1 MAEGR
6 DGAQPRR
13 TRGRR
18 PQAQATAADRA
29 LRAARD
35 PEHGD
40 PGRRTATLPEYVESP
55 VQPAEPASRLSRW
68 LFQHRVQPVGPETRE
83 HQARAHPWWQV
94 MCLTGVDYFS
104 TLSYLPGIAAV
115 AAGALSPLATLLIV
129 ALTLFGML
137 PMYRR
142 VARESPHGQ
151 GSVAML
157 ERLLPFWRG
166 KLFVLVLLGFVAT
179 SWIITITL
187 SAADATV
194 HLLENPILPES
205 FPHGTTAAVLVTVA
219 LLLVLGGVFLLGFS
233 EAVQVAIPLVAVFL
247 ALNAVI
253 VVAGLAEIAADPGSL
268 SGWTDRLTEVGGA
281 GDVLAT
287 SVLAF
292 PLLVLGLSG
301 FETGVSMMPLVKG
314 GDGDAERRLTVR
326 IRNTRKLLTTA
337 ALIMSVYLIATTF
350 VTTVLIPA
358 DAFAPGGPASGRALA
373 FLAHEH
379 LGEAFG
385 TVYDISSILIL
396 WFAGASAMAGLINI
410 VPRYLPT
417 YGMAPEWG
425 RAVRPVVLVYTAISI
440 AITVAFRADVNAQ
453 AGAYATG
460 ILAMMVSGA
469 IAVTISAY
477 RARHPF
483 AGIGFTVLTVVLLYA
498 LVENVIEKPD
508 GITISGLFIAGI
520 VAVSLISR
528 VSRTTELRAERI
540 EFDDAAR
547 RFVADSIAHDGR
559 LHLIANKR
567 QSGSLKEYRVK
578 ERAQRGMNPVPGA
591 ADVLFLEIDISDPS
605 RFSEVLRVHG
615 VEVGGYRILR
625 ASSPAAP
632 NAIAAIL
639 LALRDA
645 TGVRPHCHF
654 EWSEGNPIAH
664 LLRYLILGRGDTPP
678 VAREIIRKSE
688 PDPTRRPGI
697 HVGG

>member
-1 MAEGR
+1 MVSGREAGAGARRGGAERQGVRAGSRANGR
-6 DGAQPRR
+6 KGGETKLAVPECVE
-13 TRGRR
+13 TPSTIR
-18 PQAQATAADRA
+18 P
-29 LRAARD
+29 
-35 PEHGD
+35 PSG
-40 PGRRTATLPEYVESP
+40 P
-55 VQPAEPASRLSRW
+55 VARW
-68 LFQHRVQPVGPETRE
+68 LLKHRVQPAGPESGE
-83 HQARAHPWWQV
+83 SHAAPHSWWKV

-104 TLSYLPGIAAV
+104 TLSYLPGIAAL

-129 ALTLFGML
+129 ALTLFGVL

-157 ERLLPFWRG
+157 EKLLPFWRG

-187 SAADATV
+187 SSADATV
-194 HLLENPILPES
+194 HLLENPILPEG
-205 FPHGTTAAVLVTVA
+205 FPHGQGAAVVVTVV
-219 LLLVLGGVFLLGFS
+219 LLLILGGVFLLGFS
-233 EAVQVAIPLVAVFL
+233 EAVGVAIPLVAVFL
-247 ALNAVI
+247 LLNAA
-253 VVAGLAEIAADPGSL
+253 VVTVGLVEVVGDPALL
-268 SGWTDRLTEVGGA
+268 SGWSGALTAGTGGVGGLIGPA
-281 GDVLAT
+281 VM
-287 SVLAF
+287 AF

-314 GDGDAERRLTVR
+314 EGPDVTARLGAR

-337 ALIMSVYLIATTF
+337 ALVMSGYLLTTTF
-350 VTTVLIPA
+350 VTTLLIPA
-358 DAFAPGGPASGRALA
+358 EEFQPGGEASGRALA
-373 FLAHEH
+373 YIAHEY
-379 LGEAFG
+379 LGEVFG
-385 TVYDISSILIL
+385 TVYDISSVLIL

-410 VPRYLPT
+410 VPRYLPS

-425 RAVRPVVLVYTAISI
+425 RAVRPVVLVYTGISI
-440 AITVAFRADVNAQ
+440 AITVAFGADVNAQ

-469 IAVTISAY
+469 VAVTISAL
-477 RARHPF
+477 RRRQRWATAGF
-483 AGIGFTVLTVVLLYA
+483 AALTLVLLYA

-508 GITISGLFIAGI
+508 GITISGMFIGGI
-520 VAVSLISR
+520 IAVSLISR

-540 EFDDAAR
+540 EFDEMAR
-547 RFVADSIAHDGR
+547 RFIVDSIEFDGR
-559 LHLIANKR
+559 LDVVAHRPDA
-567 QSGSLKEYRVK
+567 GTGAEYRAK

-591 ADVLFLEIDISDPS
+591 ADVLFLEIEVIDPS
-605 RFSEVLRVHG
+605 EFSDVLRVRG
-615 VEVGGYRILR
+615 VEVDGYRVLR
-625 ASSPAAP
+625 VQSPAAP

-645 TGVRPHCHF
+645 TGIRPHAHF
-654 EWSEGNPIAH
+654 EWSEGNPLAH

-678 VAREIIRKSE
+678 VVREIIRKVE